1 MSSKKRLLDLG
12 IDVTGFD
19 KLVKLTKALEDEKR
33 VLAGLNKIKL
43 EGAKLDKRQANTQA
57 EATVKVKMHTASIGK
72 LQNKMLGLNTV
83 QGKSNKGLMGMI
95 STFGRITGAIF
106 LAQRA
111 FSLIF
116 GAVMATVD
124 AYAEF
129 EKTLTNVMSLMTQ
142 SQVDLFKD
150 DMWDTGISL
159 VNKYGFAVKDVNKAM
174 FDAVSAGVSASNSMG
189 FMKTASM
196 LAVAGVTQL
205 KDATL
210 GLVTILNSY
219 KMETSEA
226 QRVAEVL
233 FTTQKF
239 GVTTVEQLSK
249 SIGIVAPLAA
259 LTGISIEE
267 LGASMATM
275 TKGGLNTAISV
286 TALRSALA
294 TMMKPAK
301 ESKDLFVKWGV
312 PMGTAQMKAVGFTDT
327 MKKLHVVLRDS
338 PSDFEKMFGNI
349 RGLTA
354 VVSIG
359 GDRFEDYKNILKEI
373 TEDTG
378 DNSSLIKGQGE
389 QMETTQMSLDRLS
402 GSWETFKIAMGEDTS
417 GMIKDVSDELSVLL
431 NIAAS
436 DEGGIWEAIAAFVG
450 TAYNPIMV
458 AQVNAQNIV
467 IQENKKLIKNAAEA
481 LRGWREE
488 LSLSGD
494 ITKEQEGL
502 YRRFIEDYERYYEGL
517 DAIDKVF
524 WRDRYDE
531 AKASINKIDTL
542 KNEADAAK
550 TRRQTKAGKEAQA
563 FDAIELFLREKLEK
577 ELVDLTMDSSKSS
590 EEINLESRNLKIK
603 NYKTLISFA
612 KSFGIESIEWEKLL
626 AQETLKIKEDE
637 RKARKGLVKQSAE
650 DESKW
655 NKLKAEAIKTEAQA
669 EIDAEKAKW
678 GLKADAVRRGVD
690 AISGL
695 MELKASNEA
704 RQRDAELASLDERFN
719 NGIITEERYNE
730 EKERINKEAF
740 SKDKK
745 RRQAEVLLN
754 TIQSAADV
762 LIAQYERT
770 AVNPVLALAM
780 TPVVITQLAL
790 IAATSAANVAM
801 IGAQQYALG
810 GMVHGNT
817 HAAGGESFAV
827 GGRVVEMEG
836 GEAVLNKRSTR
847 MFRNTLSAMNVAG
860 GGKSFSSPNMSGAG
874 LIDYDR
880 LAKAIGQNTHVAI
893 PVDTLNKVQ
902 KRVSLIESSSR
913 F

>member
-1 MSSKKRLLDLG
+1 
-12 IDVTGFD
+12 
-19 KLVKLTKALEDEKR
+19 
-33 VLAGLNKIKL
+33 
-43 EGAKLDKRQANTQA
+43 
-57 EATVKVKMHTASIGK
+57 
-72 LQNKMLGLNTV
+72 
-83 QGKSNKGLMGMI
+83 
-95 STFGRITGAIF
+95 
-106 LAQRA
+106 
-111 FSLIF
+111 
-116 GAVMATVD
+116 
-124 AYAEF
+124 
-129 EKTLTNVMSLMTQ
+129 
-142 SQVDLFKD
+142 
-150 DMWDTGISL
+150 
-159 VNKYGFAVKDVNKAM
+159 
-174 FDAVSAGVSASNSMG
+174 
-189 FMKTASM
+189 
-196 LAVAGVTQL
+196 
-205 KDATL
+205 
-210 GLVTILNSY
+210 
-219 KMETSEA
+219 
-226 QRVAEVL
+226 
-233 FTTQKF
+233 
-239 GVTTVEQLSK
+239 
-249 SIGIVAPLAA
+249 
-259 LTGISIEE
+259 
-267 LGASMATM
+267 
-275 TKGGLNTAISV
+275 
-286 TALRSALA
+286 
-294 TMMKPAK
+294 
-301 ESKDLFVKWGV
+301 
-312 PMGTAQMKAVGFTDT
+312 
-327 MKKLHVVLRDS
+327 
-338 PSDFEKMFGNI
+338 
-349 RGLTA
+349 
-354 VVSIG
+354 
-359 GDRFEDYKNILKEI
+359 
-373 TEDTG
+373 
-378 DNSSLIKGQGE
+378 
-389 QMETTQMSLDRLS
+389 
-402 GSWETFKIAMGEDTS
+402 
-417 GMIKDVSDELSVLL
+417 
-431 NIAAS
+431 
-436 DEGGIWEAIAAFVG
+436 
-450 TAYNPIMV
+450 
-458 AQVNAQNIV
+458 
-467 IQENKKLIKNAAEA
+467 
-481 LRGWREE
+481 
-488 LSLSGD
+488 
-494 ITKEQEGL
+494 
-502 YRRFIEDYERYYEGL
+502 
-517 DAIDKVF
+517 
-524 WRDRYDE
+524 
-531 AKASINKIDTL
+531 
-542 KNEADAAK
+542 
-550 TRRQTKAGKEAQA
+550 
-563 FDAIELFLREKLEK
+563 
-577 ELVDLTMDSSKSS
+577 MDSSKSS